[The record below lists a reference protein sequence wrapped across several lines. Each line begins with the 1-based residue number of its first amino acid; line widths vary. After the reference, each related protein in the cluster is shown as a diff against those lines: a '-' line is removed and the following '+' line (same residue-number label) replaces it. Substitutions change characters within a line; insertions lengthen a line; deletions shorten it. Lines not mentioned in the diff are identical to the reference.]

1 MYFEKLFSSCTFN
14 ARAFFSWVW
23 IRIRIFSDP
32 DSGKSR
38 IRTKGPGYETLVLF
52 GEKLYLRQCPLVER
66 KKIQRQLGPGRIFDN
81 IQPVVPHFSA
91 VEDDVAPE
99 ASQKV
104 FYLIPA
110 RGLQICK
117 DFFL

>member
-66 KKIQRQLGPGRIFDN
+66 KKIQRQLGPGRIFDH

-117 DFFL
+117 KNF